1 MYARVDSDVV
11 SSQDSAAF
19 DSALPRRTA
28 ANFGEWVRPHWDA
41 MYRLARRLAGPDD
54 GDDVVQEALS
64 AAWRKHDQYDAER
77 GSARSWLLAIV
88 ADQAYK
94 QHRRHRPTVQL
105 LTDVVDS
112 SAPIDWP
119 PGVDLSAAIRRLSR
133 RQQLA
138 VTLHYYLGMPVNET
152 AEVMACSPGT
162 VKSTLSDARLRLR
175 ALLGDDYR

>member
-1 MYARVDSDVV
+1 MV
-11 SSQDSAAF
+11 SREGHAAF
-19 DSALPRRTA
+19 DGALPARA
-28 ANFGEWVRPHWDA
+28 AEFGDWVRPHWDA
-41 MYRLARRLAGPDD
+41 MHRLARRLCGADN

-64 AAWRKHDQYDAER
+64 AAWRKRDQFNADR
-77 GSARSWLLAIV
+77 GTAKAWLLAIV

-94 QHRRHRPTVQL
+94 HHRRQRPTVEL
-105 LTDVVDS
+105 VIDVADG
-112 SAPIDWP
+112 SAPAGWP
-119 PGVDLSAAIRRLSR
+119 PGIDLSVAIRKLSR

-175 ALLGDDYR
+175 TLLGDDYR